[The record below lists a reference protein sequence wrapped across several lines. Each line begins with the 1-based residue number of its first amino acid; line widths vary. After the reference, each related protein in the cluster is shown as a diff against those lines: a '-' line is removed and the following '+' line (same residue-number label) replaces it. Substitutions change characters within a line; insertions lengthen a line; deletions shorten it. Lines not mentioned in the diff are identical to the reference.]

1 MPWLGS
7 ALSSGLGRKLAYVVE
22 QVSSLH
28 LHLCLPETLRT
39 SKAIVQG
46 IMHGQQPVHCIVIA
60 STILTAGSMP
70 ALLYELLTSFHSNF
84 VDAL

>member
-28 LHLCLPETLRT
+28 LHLCFH
-39 SKAIVQG
+39 Q
-46 IMHGQQPVHCIVIA
+46 
-60 STILTAGSMP
+60 
-70 ALLYELLTSFHSNF
+70 ELCNKI
-84 VDAL
+84 